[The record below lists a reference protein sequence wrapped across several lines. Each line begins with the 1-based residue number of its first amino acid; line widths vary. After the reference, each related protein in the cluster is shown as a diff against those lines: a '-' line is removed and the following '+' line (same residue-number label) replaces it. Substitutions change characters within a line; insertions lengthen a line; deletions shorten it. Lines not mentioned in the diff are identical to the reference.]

1 MGHIKTL
8 AIIENQQTVD
18 NILDKSNQIDIQKN
32 IENKFENIINNIEQN
47 ELLSGDVKNVLKN
60 IQYNYINQENIEDNL
75 KVNAEGCLY
84 SLSFLSGFINE
95 DALSESIET
104 NIELV
109 CEKLNFNLDDFLIDD
124 EVLNLM
130 QEEGLNIDNYL
141 FLGNE
146 MKNLIAGNTLVRS
159 SMRTNTQEAVNN
171 INLKLDNFNNLKYT
185 DKNELMKNSLMSLSF
200 NDINKTIKL
209 LNKKEK
215 DNIYSDANLNNQ
227 THMDNV
233 ILMLQSRYGLNR
245 KQLKEMSA
253 ELEANGLMVSTVRQ
267 FNDEINEDNQKEESR
282 LNRNKEIRRKL
293 YKKLNPMKEKA
304 KKEMEESLEKNV
316 VKAGK
321 KAFTPM
327 IKTLIP

>member
-1 MGHIKTL
+1 MGNIRTL
-8 AIIENQQTVD
+8 AVIENQQTVD
-18 NILDKSNQIDIQKN
+18 DILEKSNQIDIQKN
-32 IENKFENIINNIEQN
+32 IENKFENITNTIEKN
-47 ELLSGDVKNVLKN
+47 ELLSDDVKEVLKN
-60 IQYNYINQENIEDNL
+60 IQYNYINQDNIEDNL

-95 DALSESIET
+95 NALSESIET

-171 INLKLDNFNNLKYT
+171 INLKLDNLNNLKYT
-185 DKNELMKNSLMSLSF
+185 DKNELMKNSLMELSF
-200 NDINKTIKL
+200 NDINKTVKL

-245 KQLKEMSA
+245 KQLQEMSA

-267 FNDEINEDNQKEESR
+267 FNDEINEDNQKEEKR

-327 IKTLIP
+327 MKTLIP

>member
-1 MGHIKTL
+1 MGNIRTL
-8 AIIENQQTVD
+8 AVIENQQTVD
-18 NILDKSNQIDIQKN
+18 NILDKSKQIDIEKN
-32 IENKFENIINNIEQN
+32 RENKFENITNDIEKN
-47 ELLSGDVKNVLKN
+47 ELLSDEVKDVLKN
-60 IQYNYINQENIEDNL
+60 IQYNYIKQDNVEDNL
-75 KVNAEGCLY
+75 KINAEGCLY
-84 SLSFLSGFINE
+84 SLSFLSGFMNE
-95 DALSESIET
+95 NSLSESIET

-146 MKNLIAGNTLVRS
+146 MKNLIAGNTLVRA

-171 INLKLDNFNNLKYT
+171 INFKLNNFNNLKYT

-245 KQLKEMSA
+245 KQLQEMSA

-267 FNDEINEDNQKEESR
+267 FNDEINEDNQKEENR
-282 LNRNKEIRRKL
+282 LNRNKQIRRKL

-304 KKEMEESLEKNV
+304 KKEIEESIEKNV

-321 KAFTPM
+321 KVFTPM

>member
-8 AIIENQQTVD
+8 AIIENQQTVN

-32 IENKFENIINNIEQN
+32 IENKFENIKNNIEQN
-47 ELLSGDVKNVLKN
+47 ELLSDDVKNVLKN

-245 KQLKEMSA
+245 KQLQEMSA

>member
-1 MGHIKTL
+1 MGNIRTL
-8 AIIENQQTVD
+8 AVIENQQTVD
-18 NILDKSNQIDIQKN
+18 DILDKSNQIDIQKN
-32 IENKFENIINNIEQN
+32 IENKFENITNTIEKN
-47 ELLSGDVKNVLKN
+47 ELLSDDVKEVLKN
-60 IQYNYINQENIEDNL
+60 IQYNYINQDNIEDNL

-95 DALSESIET
+95 NSLSESIET

-146 MKNLIAGNTLVRS
+146 MKNLITGNTLVRS

-171 INLKLDNFNNLKYT
+171 INLKLDNLNNLKYT
-185 DKNELMKNSLMSLSF
+185 DKNELMKSSLMSLSF

-245 KQLKEMSA
+245 KQLQEMSA

-267 FNDEINEDNQKEESR
+267 FNDEINEDNQKEEKR

-327 IKTLIP
+327 MKTLIP

>member
-1 MGHIKTL
+1 MGHIRTL

-32 IENKFENIINNIEQN
+32 IENKFENITNNIEKN
-47 ELLSGDVKNVLKN
+47 ELLSDDVKNVLKN
-60 IQYNYINQENIEDNL
+60 IQYNYINQDNIEDNL

-95 DALSESIET
+95 NALSESIET

-171 INLKLDNFNNLKYT
+171 INLKLDNLNNLKYT
-185 DKNELMKNSLMSLSF
+185 DKNELMKNSLMQLSF
-200 NDINKTIKL
+200 NDINKTVKL

-245 KQLKEMSA
+245 KQLQEMSA

-267 FNDEINEDNQKEESR
+267 FNDEINEDNQKEEKR

-327 IKTLIP
+327 MKTLIP